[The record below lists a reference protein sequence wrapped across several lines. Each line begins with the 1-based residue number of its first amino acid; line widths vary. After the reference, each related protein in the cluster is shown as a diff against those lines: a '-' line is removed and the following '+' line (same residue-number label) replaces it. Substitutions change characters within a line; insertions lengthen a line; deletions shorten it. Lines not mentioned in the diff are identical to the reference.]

1 MVIEDKLREN
11 AALYPDKV
19 ALVCGEESLT
29 YRQLYQAI
37 KDKADSMGDIRGCLI
52 PIVAYP
58 TVDFFI
64 TYFALHLTGAV
75 AVPLHKDIPAKKLND
90 YAETL
95 EQGIVPEEVADIL
108 FTTGTTGNAKAV
120 MISHQTIMAN
130 AENLVLSQGFSHD
143 VTFIING
150 PLNHIGSL
158 SKVYPT
164 IYVGGTIHVI
174 DGMKDIKAFFTAI
187 DDAPNKVATFLVPAA
202 IRILITLWKK
212 ELIAVADKIDFV
224 ETGAAPLAAT
234 DMKLF
239 CELLPHSRLYNT
251 YASTE
256 TGIIST
262 YDYNDG
268 ASLAGC
274 VGHKMKHSS
283 FFITADGYVA
293 CKGKTLMTGYWND
306 EEATRNVL
314 KDGVIR
320 TADLGRIDEKGRLCL
335 LGRGDDTINV
345 GGYKVAPSEVEEVAL
360 AFPTVKDCICIS
372 ANHPVVGTVLKLLV
386 VPHNGY
392 DKKKLILFLKDRLET
407 YKIPVLYGEVEVIQR
422 TFNGKI
428 DRKFYAV

>member
-19 ALVCGEESLT
+19 ALVCGEKSLT

-37 KDKADSMGDIRGCLI
+37 KDKAVSMGDIRGCLI

-90 YAETL
+90 CAETL

-224 ETGAAPLAAT
+224 ETGAAPLAVT

-345 GGYKVAPSEVEEVAL
+345 GAYKVAPSEVEEVAL

-372 ANHPVVGTVLKLLV
+372 ANHPVVGTVLRLLV

>member
-19 ALVCGEESLT
+19 ALVCGEKSLT

-187 DDAPNKVATFLVPAA
+187 DDALNKVATFLVPAA

-224 ETGAAPLAAT
+224 ETGAAPLAVT

-320 TADLGRIDEKGRLCL
+320 TADLGRIDEKGQLCL

>member
-19 ALVCGEESLT
+19 ALVCGEKSLT

-37 KDKADSMGDIRGCLI
+37 KNKADSMGDIRGCLI

-90 YAETL
+90 CAETL

-150 PLNHIGSL
+150 PFNHIGSL

>member
-19 ALVCGEESLT
+19 ALVCGEKSLT

-90 YAETL
+90 CAETL

-224 ETGAAPLAAT
+224 ETGAAPLAVT

>member
-164 IYVGGTIHVI
+164 IYVGGTIHII

-224 ETGAAPLAAT
+224 ETGAAPLAVT

>member
-19 ALVCGEESLT
+19 ALVCGEKSLT

-58 TVDFFI
+58 NVDFFI

-108 FTTGTTGNAKAV
+108 CTTGTTRNAKPV
-120 MISHQTIMAN
+120 MISHPTIMAN

-174 DGMKDIKAFFTAI
+174 DGMKDIKTFFTAI

-202 IRILITLWKK
+202 IRILITLWRK
-212 ELIAVADKIDFV
+212 ELIAVADKIDVV

-320 TADLGRIDEKGRLCL
+320 TADLGRIDEKGRLRL

>member
-19 ALVCGEESLT
+19 ALVCGEKSLT

-37 KDKADSMGDIRGCLI
+37 KDKADSIGDIRGCLI

-90 YAETL
+90 CAETL

-224 ETGAAPLAAT
+224 ETGAAPLAVT